1 VNIFAEEHAG
11 HASKVLHTFL
21 ARNGVLGIF
30 HVATNAW
37 PIALRSVLPAKI
49 LARNLAFIVVAVFS
63 AEAYVR
69 LAWQNVNGS
78 ASIILVISSAMK
90 HAPGLVATNRA
101 KKI

>member
-11 HASKVLHTFL
+11 HASKVLHIFP
-21 ARNGVLGIF
+21 AWNGASGIF
-30 HVATNAW
+30 HVATGAW
-37 PIALRSVLPAKI
+37 PIALRSVLLAKI
-49 LARNLAFIVVAVFS
+49 LAKNVAFIVAAILY
-63 AEAYVR
+63 AEAYAR
-69 LAWQNVNGS
+69 LAWKNVNGS